1 MHNAWEI
8 WWSPATL
15 GNLDLALERI
25 DAAGEID
32 EFERARARAMMIA
45 YHCRWLEAPYEILA
59 IEQEF
64 RAPLINPRTGH
75 ASKTYVVGGKID
87 AIIRMPN
94 GDVWI
99 VEHKSC
105 GVECDFA
112 SPYWKKL
119 RLDPQISTYF
129 VGARALGYDVKGA
142 IYDVARKPSIRPYK
156 ATPEEDRKYTQPTKK
171 DPVSR
176 LYANQRERD
185 ETPEEFE
192 ARCLDAI
199 RKEPDRFLVR
209 GEIVRL
215 EDDERDAAEDIW
227 QQARELRE
235 SELAVRFPRNPNACE
250 KWGSFCAW
258 FDVCTGSASL
268 DDTTKFRRIQT
279 KHEELSCQP
288 K

>member
-1 MHNAWEI
+1 MTEQPSEELRSNAHVHLQVITTSELSTLRDCKRKHHLSYRLGFRPISPAGPLRFGIAMHNAWEI

-99 VEHKSC
+99 VE
-105 GVECDFA
+105 
-112 SPYWKKL
+112 
-119 RLDPQISTYF
+119 
-129 VGARALGYDVKGA
+129 
-142 IYDVARKPSIRPYK
+142 
-156 ATPEEDRKYTQPTKK
+156 
-171 DPVSR
+171 
-176 LYANQRERD
+176 
-185 ETPEEFE
+185 
-192 ARCLDAI
+192 
-199 RKEPDRFLVR
+199 
-209 GEIVRL
+209 
-215 EDDERDAAEDIW
+215 
-227 QQARELRE
+227 
-235 SELAVRFPRNPNACE
+235 
-250 KWGSFCAW
+250 
-258 FDVCTGSASL
+258 
-268 DDTTKFRRIQT
+268 
-279 KHEELSCQP
+279 
-288 K
+288 